1 MEVNVRKRPNRLPA
15 AALGAVTAIG
25 LSAGS
30 GTAQTSP
37 GTPHQSWQLRAQVR
51 AGTGTPLSNPR
62 TLPDAMDLIHQ
73 AACRSAEDL
82 LQEGQPAGARL
93 ELTLWRQPG
102 PTDATRT
109 DSPDMRCHAG
119 PGRTSAFH
127 LVGHV
132 AGATGWMGAAQAVH
146 RVAVVANHQ
155 GDEVLA
161 TGGQERITLRLGP
174 RQKPVPEMIRSLAI
188 RYELSVSTSLR
199 VAACES
205 HFNPRAFSYPYAG
218 VFQQDIRR
226 WDRRARHFGHPGAS
240 PFDAY
245 SNVDV
250 SLKMARAWGWDHWGC
265 A

>member
-51 AGTGTPLSNPR
+51 AGPGTSLSNPR
-62 TLPDAMDLIHQ
+62 TLPDAMGLIHQ

-82 LQEGQPAGARL
+82 LREGPPAGARL

-109 DSPDMRCHAG
+109 DSPDMRCHDE
-119 PGRTSAFH
+119 PGRISAFD
-127 LVGHV
+127 LRGRVPG
-132 AGATGWMGAAQAVH
+132 GTRWMDAAQALH
-146 RVAVVANHQ
+146 LVARMANRA
-155 GDEVLA
+155 GDEILA
-161 TGGQERITLRLGP
+161 TGRQEWITLRLGP
-174 RQKPVPEMIRSLAI
+174 RQKPVPGMIRSLAT
-188 RYELSVSTSLR
+188 RYHVGVSTSLR

-218 VFQQDIRR
+218 VYQQDIRR